1 MSDPIS
7 NGGSAFPRTTFVT
20 PEQDHIGNDGMT
32 LRDWFAGQ
40 IASGVSS
47 SMMSDIA
54 ELSRKHGMNGV
65 QGFASY
71 CYQTADAMIAEREK
85 GGAK

>member
-1 MSDPIS
+1 MADTI
-7 NGGSAFPRTTFVT
+7 NTGGPAYPT
-20 PEQDHIGNDGMT
+20 PWAGGAATEGGMT

-54 ELSRKHGMNGV
+54 ELSRKRGMDGL

-71 CYQTADAMIAEREK
+71 CYQTADALLAEREK

>member
-1 MSDPIS
+1 MSAPV
-7 NGGSAFPRTTFVT
+7 NTGGPAFSVASDGAQIL
-20 PEQDHIGNDGMT
+20 EYGMT

>member
-1 MSDPIS
+1 MSDPV
-7 NGGSAFPRTTFVT
+7 NTGGPAYPT
-20 PEQDHIGNDGMT
+20 PWAGGAATEAGMT

-54 ELSRKHGMNGV
+54 ELSRKHGMDGV
-65 QGFASY
+65 QGFATY
-71 CYQTADAMIAEREK
+71 CYQTADAMIAMREK
-85 GGAK
+85 DGAK